1 MENTKTK
8 PQQSLKSKLT
18 RIIVTLVMLSPL
30 FIIMINSSWSNVD
43 GISGTLILIMMV
55 SIAIGLWKTSK
66 SLILAIQK
74 GADTEYKER

>member
-8 PQQSLKSKLT
+8 PQQALKSKLT

>member
-8 PQQSLKSKLT
+8 PQQSLKSELT

-43 GISGTLILIMMV
+43 GISGTLILIMVV